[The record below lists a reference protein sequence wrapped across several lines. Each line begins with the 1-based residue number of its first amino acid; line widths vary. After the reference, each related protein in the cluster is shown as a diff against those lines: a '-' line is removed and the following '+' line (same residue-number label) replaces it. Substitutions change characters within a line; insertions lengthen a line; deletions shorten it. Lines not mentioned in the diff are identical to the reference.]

1 MGQALFTPLER
12 AWERTRRT
20 LFLPF
25 DLRRWIAIGLAAFLA
40 GLGGGRAGISWRLGF
55 PPHYTYYLERP
66 WRGVLDF
73 FAGPVWLVFGGVF
86 AIASVAIGLAL
97 LWVSSRG
104 KFIFLDNVLHERG
117 ALVQPWKRLG
127 TLGNSLFLWRLG
139 LLLALLFAFAVLLS
153 PMLWLGHEMNGEKWM
168 RPVAAATSTTAV
180 LLIFVLVLVGATAA
194 LFLESFF
201 VPLMYRGNLT
211 ALEAWQ
217 SLLPLLRKNAAD
229 FLLYVVLVLLAII
242 ALALAWAISW
252 IATCCILPLLL
263 WVPLASTLVL
273 LPLHTLFRLYSVEF
287 LAQFGPDWTV
297 GPRLETA
304 ASGDPEAPVNRAPG
318 T

>member
-1 MGQALFTPLER
+1 MAAALRTPLER
-12 AWERTRRT
+12 AWERTQRILLR
-20 LFLPF
+20 PF
-25 DLRRWIAIGLAAFLA
+25 NLERWIVLGFAAFLA

-55 PPHYTYYLERP
+55 PPRYTYYLDRP
-66 WRGVLDF
+66 WRGVTDF

-86 AIASVAIGLAL
+86 AIVSVAIGLAL

-104 KFIFLDNVLHERG
+104 KFIFLDNLLHERG
-117 ALVQPWKRLG
+117 AIVEPWKRLG
-127 TLGNSLFLWRLG
+127 NLGNSLFLWRLG

-168 RPVAAATSTTAV
+168 RPVGAATITTAA
-180 LLIFVLVLVGATAA
+180 LLIFVLVVVGAAAA
-194 LFLESFF
+194 LFLESFLIP
-201 VPLMYRGNLT
+201 VMYRGNLT
-211 ALEAWQ
+211 ALEACR
-217 SLLPLLRKNAAD
+217 SLLPLLQRNAAD
-229 FLLYVVLVLLAII
+229 FLIYAVLVFVAVI

-263 WVPLASTLVL
+263 WVPLVSTLLL

-287 LAQFGPDWTV
+287 LGQFGPEWTV
-297 GPRLETA
+297 APHL
-304 ASGDPEAPVNRAPG
+304 APVSRAPE